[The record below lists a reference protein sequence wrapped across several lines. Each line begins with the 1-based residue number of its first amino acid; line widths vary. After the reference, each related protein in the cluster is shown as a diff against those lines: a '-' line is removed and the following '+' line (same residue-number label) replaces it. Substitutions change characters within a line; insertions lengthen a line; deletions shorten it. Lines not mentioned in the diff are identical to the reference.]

1 MDPITLILTAL
12 AAGAALGVKD
22 TASAAVKDA
31 YKGLKALVKKRFA
44 GRQDGELVLA
54 RYEEAPDTW
63 KSPLTAELTAVGAG
77 ADEDLVTAA
86 QALMQ
91 LVDAAG
97 SAAGKY
103 SVSAADHSVAAGH
116 DVNITASDGG
126 TAAGVIHG
134 NVAPPNPT

>member
-1 MDPITLILTAL
+1 M
-12 AAGAALGVKD
+12 
-22 TASAAVKDA
+22 
-31 YKGLKALVKKRFA
+31 
-44 GRQDGELVLA
+44 LA

-63 KSPLTAELTAVGAG
+63 QGPLTAELTAVGAG
-77 ADEDLVTAA
+77 ADKDLVTAA

-103 SVSAADHSVAAGH
+103 SVSAADHSAAAGR
-116 DVNITASDGG
+116 DMNITASGGG

-134 NVAPPNPT
+134 NVAPPNPTQPGPTPD